1 MLPTIKSILLAT
13 DLSHNASEAFKHAV
27 MLSRPEKA
35 KIHLL
40 HVVPEVDA
48 SVRSYVESVMGEGN
62 LGKFEESHEES
73 ARESIRKVLD
83 DFTKKELADKPDDLE
98 RIAGIEIEHGRPAL
112 RIIDTAER
120 LNVDLIVMATHGKG
134 PIEHTF
140 LGSVTEKVLRISK
153 RPVYVIPLPD

>member
-35 KIHLL
+35 KVHIL
-40 HVVPEVDA
+40 HVIPEIDTG
-48 SVRSYVESVMGEGN
+48 VRSYVEAVMGEGK
-62 LGKFEESHEES
+62 LGKFEKSHEES
-73 ARESIRKVLD
+73 ARESIRKAID
-83 DFTKKELADKPDDLE
+83 EFTKKELADKPEDLK
-98 RIAGIEIEHGRPAL
+98 RITKIEIEHGRPAL
-112 RIIDTAER
+112 KIIDTAER